1 MAARL
6 KSSVLRREERG
17 FGSVSMGRLLVSGMG
32 GGAAFMLAS
41 LMQLRLLM
49 IPLALGVFIG
59 GLVLTHLRHGIPL
72 YLYLLV
78 TIRTRLLLAS
88 SRQPAGWQ
96 SQVTGLLELK
106 PESLA
111 LDASEVLAAPEVAVS
126 DGTLDEWEI
135 VTDSSALSGFEVVT
149 DTFYLEGGTV
159 VQHESA

>member
-1 MAARL
+1 MMQNVIIGLVMILFVSGGRWRVWSRSSDGGAPQA
-6 KSSVLRREERG
+6 SVLRREERG

-59 GLVLTHLRHGIPL
+59 GLVLTHPRHGIPL

-88 SRQPAGWQ
+88 ARPTDWLA
-96 SQVTGLLELK
+96 VTGDRIARTQTGIARARRE
-106 PESLA
+106 
-111 LDASEVLAAPEVAVS
+111 
-126 DGTLDEWEI
+126 
-135 VTDSSALSGFEVVT
+135 
-149 DTFYLEGGTV
+149 
-159 VQHESA
+159 

>member
-59 GLVLTHLRHGIPL
+59 GLVLTNPRHGIPL
-72 YLYLLV
+72 YLYWQYLV
-78 TIRTRLLLAS
+78 FM
-88 SRQPAGWQ
+88 
-96 SQVTGLLELK
+96 E
-106 PESLA
+106 
-111 LDASEVLAAPEVAVS
+111 
-126 DGTLDEWEI
+126 
-135 VTDSSALSGFEVVT
+135 
-149 DTFYLEGGTV
+149 
-159 VQHESA
+159 